1 MTFALSL
8 GEANGSKRI
17 CLTGMGKRSLYNPH
31 LSPVTIIISWF
42 ALFDGA
48 ADPHELVGMLVHD
61 HVALHVFQ
69 LTLLIH

>member
-1 MTFALSL
+1 MTCAHGI

-17 CLTGMGKRSLYNPH
+17 CLTGMGKRSLNNLH
-31 LSPVTIIISWF
+31 VSPVTIIISWF
-42 ALFDGA
+42 ALFNGA
-48 ADPHELVGMLVHD
+48 ADPHELVSMLVHN